1 MEMSIEATTLVGY
14 NMNINDKINVLES
27 RVELIQVDIEEHNRI
42 LAEEINLLQD
52 GDEEVIRRSLSDL
65 YRSLEAL
72 NDYMQVLTNSSEML

>member
-1 MEMSIEATTLVGY
+1 MEMYIEATTLVGY

-42 LAEEINLLQD
+42 LVEEMNLLQD

-65 YRSLEAL
+65 YRSLDAL
-72 NDYMQVLTNSSEML
+72 NEYMQVLTNSSEML